1 MAEHTIYILDVT
13 NRDGVQTSRL
23 GLAKLEKTMMNFYLD
38 EMGVYQSEFGFPGTR
53 HETNY
58 LNANLELAE
67 IGALKRIKLSGW
79 LRALKSDVSE
89 AFQLVPKLKH
99 LNLSISTSR
108 QMIEGKFL
116 GKYQWEEI
124 IAMMVEAVMA
134 AREHGAVTIGVN
146 AEDASRTE
154 LDRLIEFATAAKECG
169 AERVRYCDTLGYD
182 DPFTIYE
189 RVKALAAAIRIPIE
203 IHCHNDLGMAVA
215 CSVAGAKGAIDAG
228 VDTYI
233 TTTVNGLGERAGNAD
248 LVSTILAIRKSSGF
262 EQKYHLDPNLDL
274 GLAWKICKYASLSFR
289 VPIPVNQPAVG
300 DNAFAH
306 ESGIHADGALK
317 NSRNYE
323 LYDYT
328 EVGRGHIEQV
338 ETGRMITTGEYSG
351 IKGFKTT
358 AGKCMLKFHDE
369 DEARDILELV
379 RYANVH
385 TQKQVTEDE
394 MKFIAHYPDCA
405 RRIMTVQP

>member
-23 GLAKLEKTMMNFYLD
+23 GLAKLEKTLLNFYLD
-38 EMGVYQSEFGFPGTR
+38 EMGVYQSEFGFPATR

-67 IGALKRIKLSGW
+67 LGALKRIKLSGW
-79 LRALKSDVSE
+79 LRALKSDVDE
-89 AFQLVPKLKH
+89 AFQLVPKLQH
-99 LNLSISTSR
+99 LNVSISTSR

-116 GKYQWEEI
+116 GQYQWKEI
-124 IAMMVEAVMA
+124 IALMVESVEA
-134 AREHGAVTIGVN
+134 AREHGALTIGVN

-154 LDRLIEFATAAKECG
+154 LDRLIEFATAAKKCG
-169 AERVRYCDTLGYD
+169 AQRVRYCDTLGYD
-182 DPFTIYE
+182 DPFSIYE
-189 RVKALAAAIRIPIE
+189 RVNALARAIRLPIE

-215 CSVAGAKGAIDAG
+215 SSVAGAKGAIDAG
-228 VDTYI
+228 VDAYI
-233 TTTVNGLGERAGNAD
+233 TTTVNGMGERAGNAD
-248 LVSTILAIRKSSGF
+248 LVSTILAIRKASGF
-262 EQKYHLDPNLDL
+262 EQKYHLDPQIDL
-274 GLAWKICKYASLSFR
+274 SHAWKICKYASLSFR

-300 DNAFAH
+300 ENAFAH

-317 NSRNYE
+317 DSRNYE
-323 LYDYT
+323 LYDFT

-338 ETGRMITTGEYSG
+338 ETGRLITTGEYSG

-358 AGKCMLKFHDE
+358 AGKCMLKFHSE
-369 DEARDILELV
+369 DEAREILELV

-385 TQKQVTEDE
+385 TQKPVTEDE

>member
-1 MAEHTIYILDVT
+1 
-13 NRDGVQTSRL
+13 
-23 GLAKLEKTMMNFYLD
+23 
-38 EMGVYQSEFGFPGTR
+38 
-53 HETNY
+53 
-58 LNANLELAE
+58 LAE

-79 LRALKSDVSE
+79 LRALKSDVAE

-233 TTTVNGLGERAGNAD
+233 TTTVNGMGERAGNAD

-317 NSRNYE
+317 DSRNYE
-323 LYDYT
+323 LYDFT

-369 DEARDILELV
+369 GEAREILELV

-385 TQKQVTEDE
+385 TQKPVTEDE